1 MTDSLRAAEQR
12 RTVYRARGD
21 RPQMRCA
28 GTEGRG
34 RGVTAPGNTA
44 VRSISAPSGSYWT
57 GDPGDVATGDV
68 YWSGLAS
75 STGPGNG
82 YEMYDSCG
90 PYTEIVESGAF
101 GQSLAL
107 GAALDVPLVIQHDDA
122 RRLARTTIPWG
133 TRGALQLQ
141 ESASGL
147 EFRAQMDPDDPDVQY
162 ASRKIDSGLMTECS
176 FRFEITMGEWS
187 PDFTTFVIRNVN
199 LQRGDVSLVGYG
211 ANPNTGA
218 AVGRSAP
225 LDDERTARELYD
237 QLHARFAAKPSPVR
251 RFLVRDE
258 DLR

>member
-1 MTDSLRAAEQR
+1 MTDLSAAER
-12 RTVYRARGD
+12 RQTLYRTRGD
-21 RPQMRCA
+21 RPQQRCA
-28 GTEGRG
+28 AAEGRG
-34 RGVTAPGNTA
+34 RGVTAPGNTV
-44 VRSISAPSGSYWT
+44 VRSSGAPSGSYWT
-57 GDPGDVATGDV
+57 GDPGDIADGDV
-68 YWSGLAS
+68 YWTGLAS

-90 PYTEIVESGAF
+90 PYTEVVERGAF

-141 ESASGL
+141 ETDSGL
-147 EFRAQMDPDDPDVQY
+147 EFQAQMDPDDPDVAY
-162 ASRKIDSGLMTECS
+162 ATRKVDSGLMTECS
-176 FRFEITMGEWS
+176 FRFGITLGEWS
-187 PDFTTFVIRNVN
+187 PDFTTFVIRGVD

-218 AVGRSAP
+218 SVGRAIA
-225 LDDERTARELYD
+225 LDDDRAAREIYD
-237 QLHARFAAKPSPVR
+237 RLHARFAAKPAPVR
-251 RFLVRDE
+251 RFLVRDD